1 MVEKLKLSKR
11 SSKVLF
17 IFLGVGLIFRVIELI
32 RGKSLEEFDI
42 TGMII
47 RIVVLLLTLYFL
59 DYIFDMKNKEKQQ

>member
-32 RGKSLEEFDI
+32 RVKSLEEFDI

-59 DYIFDMKNKEKQQ
+59 DYIFDMKNKEKQ